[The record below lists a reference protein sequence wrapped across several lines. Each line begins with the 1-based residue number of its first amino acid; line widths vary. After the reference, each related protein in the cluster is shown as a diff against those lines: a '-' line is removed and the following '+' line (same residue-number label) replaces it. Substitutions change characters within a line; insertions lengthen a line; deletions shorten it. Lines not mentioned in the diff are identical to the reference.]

1 MTDFKDKKA
10 YTTYILIGMNLSVFA
25 LEIVSGGSQNLE
37 TLYQLGALSPEE
49 VWLGEWWRVLSANF
63 LHFGWLHLITNML
76 GLYFLGQF
84 VELAIGISRYLF
96 IYLISGT
103 GSMLAF
109 SVLAIKF
116 GDSQQLLVGASAAIM
131 GLVGV
136 IGAMF
141 FRDWRKEKSRTAT
154 KRLRFILLVIVLQF
168 VFDLTTPQVSF
179 LSHLLGLAIGSITGY
194 LVLI

>member
-168 VFDLTTPQVSF
+168 VFDLTTPKVSF
-179 LSHLLGLAIGSITGY
+179 LSHILGLVIGLIAGY
-194 LVLI
+194 LLLS

>member
-141 FRDWRKEKSRTAT
+141 FRDWRKEKSRTAS

-179 LSHLLGLAIGSITGY
+179 LSHLLGLAIGLIAGY
-194 LVLI
+194 LLLS

>member
-179 LSHLLGLAIGSITGY
+179 LSHILGLVIGLIAGY
-194 LVLI
+194 LLLS